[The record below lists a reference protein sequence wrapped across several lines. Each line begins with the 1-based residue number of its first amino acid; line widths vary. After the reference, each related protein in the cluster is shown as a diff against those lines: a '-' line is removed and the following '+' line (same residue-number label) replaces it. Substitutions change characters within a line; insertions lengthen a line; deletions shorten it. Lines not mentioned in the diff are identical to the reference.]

1 MDTLGSRAV
10 GSTITLEVGG
20 SAASFLIVHQGNPD
34 PALYDA
40 SCDGTWLM
48 MDDVAV
54 YDRLMGDFDFPNS
67 GPGIWLNEDFF
78 DTLSADVQALVKQIR
93 LPYYYNGLRTGAD
106 GALCKIFMPTPIEL
120 GGADDVAG
128 RPVDSAVLAYFA
140 DCGGD
145 GAAAARIANYQ
156 GHTESYWTR
165 TPNTTGTN
173 QGWYVTKTGAI
184 ASQPNGTN
192 DGLRPMM
199 ILPDSTLI
207 AADGSLSPN
216 TAPAITSTAGASGV
230 DLGGKSA
237 PFSLPYIVT
246 DPDGG
251 TLTVTEQVDGV
262 TTRSHSPASGAL
274 CGFEAVSDSTQFST
288 LGIGPHTLT
297 IQAGDG
303 ADTSVWTATF
313 TKAATSASL
322 TLASPIL
329 TEGQILSAVIQ
340 VEGSIPADADYSVE
354 ITNNAL
360 DTAPV
365 WQDATEA
372 SRDGSRVTFLNQT
385 AAAGWAF
392 NYRIEAARGAS
403 GTGGYISA
411 VSGTIRSA
419 VED

>member
-1 MDTLGSRAV
+1 MATALSALAV

-34 PALYDA
+34 PARYDA

-93 LPYYYNGLRTGAD
+93 LPYYFNGLRTGAD

-145 GAAAARIANYQ
+145 GAAAARVANYQ

-199 ILPDSTLI
+199 ILPDTLLVDD
-207 AADGSLSPN
+207 DGALQPN
-216 TAPAITSTAGASGV
+216 TAPTLTSPSGPSGTNLGIKNTPFLFEYTAA
-230 DLGGKSA
+230 DA
-237 PFSLPYIVT
+237 
-246 DPDGG
+246 DGG
-251 TLTVTEQVDGV
+251 TLAVTETLDGE
-262 TTRSHSPASGAL
+262 TTRSFTAASGTAQ
-274 CGFEAVSDSTQFST
+274 GFAAVGDSQHF
-288 LGIGPHTLT
+288 LPLANGAHT
-297 IQAGDG
+297 IQVTASDG
-303 ADTSVWTATF
+303 VASASLTAAF
-313 TKAATSASL
+313 TKAVTSASL
-322 TLASPIL
+322 TLTQPMAVSSPISVAV
-329 TEGQILSAVIQ
+329 LSVS
-340 VEGSIPADADYSVE
+340 GSIPADADYSVQV
-354 ITNNAL
+354 TNNAL
-360 DTAPV
+360 DDTPV

-372 SRDGSRVTFLNQT
+372 VRQGANILFANK
-385 AAAGWAF
+385 AAANGPAF
-392 NYRIEAARGAS
+392 NFRISAARGPS
-403 GTGGYISA
+403 GTGGSIDG
-411 VSGTIRSA
+411 VSGA
-419 VED
+419 FQ